1 MSDKSEMIRV
11 GVIGGGYMGKAH
23 AVAARVAS
31 TNAELGVEI
40 RLEGVAASTPESAK
54 QYMEKY
60 GFRHAFESAESL
72 LQSDQ
77 IDAVIIASPQ
87 STHLRFVKLAAKTGK
102 AILCEKP
109 MGRNIAESQSIVE
122 LAGNLPNLVG
132 YNYIQT
138 PATALAK
145 KLLDEKTI
153 GEIIWYRGEH
163 HEDFLVNAEGNE
175 WRKVGDAN
183 GTLGDL
189 MPHPIHN
196 ALTLAGPIAAVIAD
210 MKQHSKVRNEKVNPD
225 ANDDQVQCMCT
236 FANGANGFISASRVA
251 HGKKMGL
258 TYEVHGTEGALRFDQ
273 EDQNSLHLY
282 RANQDAGF
290 QRILAAPGHGQYSMF
305 CQGPGHGTGY
315 QDQIIIEQVAF
326 YRAILGIK
334 PASPSFKD
342 GLEVM
347 KVCTAIRQSY
357 QTQSW
362 TVV

>member
-1 MSDKSEMIRV
+1 MSDKSKIIRV

-23 AVAARVAS
+23 AVAAKAAS
-31 TNAELGVEI
+31 ANAELGVEI
-40 RLEGVAASTPESAK
+40 RLEGVAALTPESAR

-60 GFRHAFESAESL
+60 GFHHAFDSAESL
-72 LQSDQ
+72 LQSNR

-87 STHLRFVKLAAKTGK
+87 STHLHFVELAAKTGK

-109 MGRNIAESQSIVE
+109 MGRNIDESQSIAE
-122 LAGNLPNLVG
+122 LANNVPNLVG

-138 PATALAK
+138 PVTTFAK
-145 KLLDEKTI
+145 KLLDEKAI

-163 HEDFLVNAEGNE
+163 HEDFLVNTDSNE

-189 MPHPIHN
+189 MPHPVHN
-196 ALTLAGPIAAVIAD
+196 ALTLAGPITAVIAD
-210 MKQHSKVRNEKVNPD
+210 MKKHANVRNEEANPD
-225 ANDDQVQCMCT
+225 ANDDQVQCMCK

-258 TYEVHGTEGALRFDQ
+258 AYEVHGTRGALKFDQ

-282 RANQDAGF
+282 RAGQDAGF
-290 QRILAAPGHGQYSMF
+290 QRILGAPGHGQYSMF

-347 KVCTAIRQSY
+347 KVCSAIRQSH

-362 TVV
+362 TIV

>member
-1 MSDKSEMIRV
+1 MNNDNQTIRV
-11 GVIGGGYMGKAH
+11 GIIGGGYMGKAH

-31 TNAELGVEI
+31 ANAELGVEI
-40 RLEGVAASTPESAK
+40 RLEGVAASTPDSSQRYK
-54 QYMEKY
+54 EKF
-60 GFRHAFESAESL
+60 GFHQAFESAEAL
-72 LQSDQ
+72 LESDR

-87 STHLRFVKLAAKTGK
+87 STHLRFVELAAASRK

-109 MGRNIAESQSIVE
+109 MGRDLTEAKAIVDV
-122 LAGNLPNLVG
+122 AGNLPNLVG

-145 KLLDEKTI
+145 SLLEDGAI

-163 HEDFLVNAEGNE
+163 HEDFLVDADCNE
-175 WRKVGDAN
+175 WRKIGDAN

-189 MPHPIHN
+189 MPHPIHC
-196 ALTLAGPIAAVIAD
+196 ALTLAGPIQSVVAD
-210 MKQHSKVRNEKVNPD
+210 LKKHPEVRHEQSYPD
-225 ANDDQVQCMCT
+225 ANDDQVQCMCR

-258 TYEVHGTEGALRFDQ
+258 TYEIHGTKGAIRFDQ

-282 RANQDAGF
+282 RAGQDAGF
-290 QRILAAPGHGQYSMF
+290 QRILAAPGHGQYAMF

-315 QDQIIIEQVAF
+315 QDQIIIEQVTF
-326 YRAILGIK
+326 YQAILGSK
-334 PASPSFKD
+334 PARPSFAD

-347 KVCTAIRQSY
+347 KVCTAIRRSH